1 MWKFSFYIV
10 LLSLLLVGCAQVVP
24 LTGGKRDTSA
34 PKITVSVPANKS
46 VNFSGDNI
54 TIKFDEFVQL
64 KDVANQ
70 FIISPSLKTKPTV
83 QSIGKSVVINFNK
96 EELEKNTTYRLYF
109 GNSIVDM
116 HEGNPLKNYEF
127 IFSTGNHLD
136 SLTQEGEILDALFK
150 EPETDMIVGLYSIQ
164 SFSDSTIYKKEPQYY
179 CKTNSNG
186 KFKFA
191 FLPDTSFKLVAF
203 NDKNKNLMYDAELEK
218 LAFKKDPLKPGL
230 DSLEKLYS
238 FYESPRKTYL
248 KKSQVLGPGKALI
261 IFNKSISPKIK
272 AITPVTI
279 VTLPNKPK
287 TDSIY
292 VYYWPNT
299 DTLQLKITD
308 DKTLFTDTIRLTSV
322 GSFKKNNKFPIL
334 TNTPNQLLKIGT
346 KLQLLFPQAIDSSKC
361 TLSKLIIFSKK
372 DSLKTPLPYQYKFI
386 DPVTIEISSNFEFEK
401 EYVIKADTGIFKS
414 RYDLINDSLKTIFKL
429 QSSASLGQI
438 KLNLLFNK
446 KQHYTL
452 QLISAS
458 GKVVAESD
466 VFFALS
472 ESNNKSVLFK
482 NISPAT
488 YKLRIVFD
496 DDENKEWST
505 GHFLRQLQPERVEI
519 FPKELKVISDWEIE
533 EDVVLKK

>member
-34 PKITVSVPANKS
+34 PKITVSIPTNKS
-46 VNFSGDNI
+46 VNFSGGNI

-64 KDVANQ
+64 KDLANQ

-83 QSIGKSVVINFNK
+83 QSIGKSVVINFNE

-150 EPETDMIVGLYSIQ
+150 EPETDMIVGLYPVQ

-179 CKTNSNG
+179 SKTNSNG

-218 LAFKKDPLKPGL
+218 LAFKKDPLIPGL

-261 IFNKSISPKIK
+261 VFNKPISPKIK
-272 AITPVTI
+272 ALNPVTI

-322 GSFKKNNKFPIL
+322 ALSKKNRKFPIL

-361 TLSKLIIFSKK
+361 ILSKLIIFSKK
-372 DSLKTPLPYQYKFI
+372 DSLKTPLPYQHKFI
-386 DPVTIEISSNFEFEK
+386 DPVTLEISSNFEFEK
-401 EYVIKADTGIFKS
+401 EYVVKADTCIFKS
-414 RYDLINDSLKTIFKL
+414 RYDLVNDSLNTIFKL
-429 QSSASLGQI
+429 QSAASLGQI

-452 QLISAS
+452 QLINAFS
-458 GKVVAESD
+458 KVVAESE
-466 VFFALS
+466 VFFTLS
-472 ESNNKSVLFK
+472 ESNNKSVQFK
-482 NISPAT
+482 NITPGT

-505 GHFLRQLQPERVEI
+505 GNFLKQQQPERVEI